1 MAVAKSK
8 ALAQICAVVGSDESE
23 VKRVARARADELTPA
38 GGGDFACDIIDGV
51 ADNADAAAGRIHQA
65 IEALLTFPFFGGEK
79 LVWLKSATFL
89 ADDQTGRAQAVTDAL
104 EKLAET
110 LGGGLPASTRF
121 LLSAVGV
128 DKRRTFYKALGKLG
142 KVEVFDKVD
151 AGKSGWEEAA
161 AEIVEHSARERG
173 LRLSADAL
181 ELFTLLT
188 GGERRLIEN
197 ELEKIDLYLGAA
209 RREVNAEDVR
219 LLVPLSREGIVF
231 ELGNALAER
240 DLNRA
245 LSLLDQLLFQGETAI
260 GILLVALIPTV
271 RNLLVV
277 KDLMTRHRLQRPAQP
292 FFFGKTLERLP
303 AEATWHLPRK
313 KDGTVN
319 AYSLGIAASH
329 THRYTLPE
337 LCVALE
343 ACLAANI
350 QLVTSGLEPEVAL
363 GQLLV
368 KVIAPASAPGK

>member
-1 MAVAKSK
+1 
-8 ALAQICAVVGSDESE
+8 
-23 VKRVARARADELTPA
+23 
-38 GGGDFACDIIDGV
+38 
-51 ADNADAAAGRIHQA
+51 
-65 IEALLTFPFFGGEK
+65 
-79 LVWLKSATFL
+79 
-89 ADDQTGRAQAVTDAL
+89 
-104 EKLAET
+104 
-110 LGGGLPASTRF
+110 
-121 LLSAVGV
+121 
-128 DKRRTFYKALGKLG
+128 
-142 KVEVFDKVD
+142 
-151 AGKSGWEEAA
+151 
-161 AEIVEHSARERG
+161 

-329 THRYTLPE
+329 AHRYTLPE

-368 KVIAPASAPGK
+368 KIIAPASAPGK